1 MTGVHVIKKDPE
13 GGTGTLYWRETS
25 VDTALFPLGK
35 IDGSCKQ
42 INYAESIANTCHFQF
57 NANLF
62 LTLPLR
68 RLGCMPGS
76 ECMFRLLQGRKG
88 ALYMLHRG
96 SCPQDYWFPTRG
108 FTELHISVHHSESQV
123 CFFFFFIHLFE
134 DIQYPEPWN
143 KIAVSVLDGSGPP
156 DAFAQNMR
164 FLLGLL
170 ILAYFSHWN
179 TSNILPRMSFLPP
192 QVRVG
197 SSSAS
202 ISHSCQPLLQ
212 VTVAC
217 LPISR
222 PLQTLWSVGVRITL
236 SSSYCYPQYQGQCLS
251 HSVTQHMS
259 KWRHLSS

>member
-35 IDGSCKQ
+35 IDGPCKQ

-123 CFFFFFIHLFE
+123 CFFFSLSICLKTYN
-134 DIQYPEPWN
+134 IQSLET
-143 KIAVSVLDGSGPP
+143 K
-156 DAFAQNMR
+156 
-164 FLLGLL
+164 LLWVCWMGVARLTPLL
-170 ILAYFSHWN
+170 RIWG
-179 TSNILPRMSFLPP
+179 SFL
-192 QVRVG
+192 V
-197 SSSAS
+197 S
-202 ISHSCQPLLQ
+202 
-212 VTVAC
+212 
-217 LPISR
+217 
-222 PLQTLWSVGVRITL
+222 
-236 SSSYCYPQYQGQCLS
+236 
-251 HSVTQHMS
+251 
-259 KWRHLSS
+259 

>member
-35 IDGSCKQ
+35 IDGPCKQ
-42 INYAESIANTCHFQF
+42 INYAESIANTCRFQF

-108 FTELHISVHHSESQV
+108 FTELHSSVHHSESQV
-123 CFFFFFIHLFE
+123 CFFFFFFIHLFE

-143 KIAVSVLDGSGPP
+143 KIAVSVLDGSGLP
-156 DAFAQNMR
+156 DTFAQNMR

-170 ILAYFSHWN
+170 ILIETQA
-179 TSNILPRMSFLPP
+179 TSSPGCLSYSLKSELILPLLPFP
-192 QVRVG
+192 TAANLYSR
-197 SSSAS
+197 
-202 ISHSCQPLLQ
+202 LL
-212 VTVAC
+212 
-217 LPISR
+217 LPAY
-222 PLQTLWSVGVRITL
+222 L
-236 SSSYCYPQYQGQCLS
+236 SLDLCRLCGL
-251 HSVTQHMS
+251 
-259 KWRHLSS
+259 